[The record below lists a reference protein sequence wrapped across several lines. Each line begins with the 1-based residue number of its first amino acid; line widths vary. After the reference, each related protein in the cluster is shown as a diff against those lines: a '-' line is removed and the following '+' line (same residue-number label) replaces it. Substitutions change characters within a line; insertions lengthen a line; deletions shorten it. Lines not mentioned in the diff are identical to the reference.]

1 VESTMM
7 DIPLTVTSIMRYG
20 TTVFGGKEVVTCAGD
35 APVRRR
41 TYAAV
46 GERVA
51 RLANALRSL
60 GVDGDQR
67 VGTFMW
73 NNAEHLEAYYAI
85 PSMGA
90 VLHTLN
96 IRLSADQV
104 GYIATHAGDYAV
116 IVDVSLLPLFAKVL
130 PLAETVK
137 HVIVSGPADAAAM
150 EALAE
155 SGRAVHSYEDLLA
168 DAPASFDWPDVDERS
183 AAAMCYTSGTTGLPK
198 GVVYSHR
205 SMYLHSMGA
214 CLANAMGLNE
224 RDRILPVVPQFHANA
239 WGLAY
244 AALLCGADLV
254 MPDRFMTPAAIAGLI
269 ENEKVTVGA
278 GVPTIWQGMLAHLRT
293 VGGDISSL
301 RTLVCGGSAL
311 PESVMRAYADEFGVV
326 MTHAWGMTETS
337 PLGSIAREPA
347 GVTGEAVWTYRTSQG
362 RLFCTIEGRLGGD
375 GDEVLPPDGKA
386 VGEIEVRGPW
396 VTGSYYRD
404 SAPEKFHDGWLRT
417 GDVGTLDE
425 AGFIRL
431 TDRAKDVIKSGGEW
445 ISSMELENLLMA
457 HPSVAEAAV
466 IGVPDEK
473 WGERPLAA
481 VVLRQ
486 DAGPITPDE
495 LRAFLGERI
504 PRWQLPERWSFID
517 EVPKTSVGKFKKT
530 TLRDQYA
537 AGQLDVVKLAP
548 APH

>member
-1 VESTMM
+1 MESTMM

-20 TTVFGGKEVVTCAGD
+20 TTAFAGKEVVTCTGD
-35 APVRRR
+35 APPRRR
-41 TYAAV
+41 TYAAL
-46 GERVA
+46 GERTA

-96 IRLSADQV
+96 IRLSPDQV
-104 GYIATHAGDYAV
+104 GYIATHAGDHAV
-116 IVDVSLLPLFAKVL
+116 IVDASLVPLFAKVL
-130 PLAETVK
+130 PLADTVK
-137 HVIVSGPADAAAM
+137 HVIVSGPADAAAVRS
-150 EALAE
+150 LAE
-155 SGRAVHSYEDLLA
+155 SGRAVHSYEELLD
-168 DAPASFDWPDVDERS
+168 DAPASFDWPDLDERS

-214 CLANAMGLNE
+214 CLGNAFAMSE
-224 RDRILPVVPQFHANA
+224 QDRILPVVPQFHANA

-244 AALLCGADLV
+244 AALMSGADLV
-254 MPDRFMTPAAIAGLI
+254 MPDRYMTPAAIVGLI

-278 GVPTIWQGMLAHLRT
+278 GVPTIWQGVLAHLRA

-311 PESVMRAYADEFGVV
+311 PESVMRAYADEFGLV

-337 PLGSIAREPA
+337 PLGSIAHEPA
-347 GVTGEAVWTYRTSQG
+347 GVTGEAVWEYRTSQG

-375 GDEVLPPDGKA
+375 DGEILPSDGKTA
-386 VGEIEVRGPW
+386 GEIEVRGPW

-417 GDVGTLDE
+417 GDVGTLDA
-425 AGFIRL
+425 AGFVRL

-486 DAGPITPDE
+486 DAGPVTPDE
-495 LRAFLGERI
+495 LRAFLSDRI

-530 TLRDQYA
+530 TLREQYA
-537 AGQLDVVKLAP
+537 AGQLDVIKLAP

>member
-1 VESTMM
+1 MM

-20 TTVFGGKEVVTCAGD
+20 TTAFAGKEVVTCAGD
-35 APVRRR
+35 APPRRR
-41 TYAAV
+41 TYAAL
-46 GERVA
+46 GERTA

-96 IRLSADQV
+96 IRLSPDQV
-104 GYIATHAGDYAV
+104 GYIATHAGDHAV
-116 IVDVSLLPLFAKVL
+116 IVDASLVPLFAKVL
-130 PLAETVK
+130 PLADTVK
-137 HVIVSGPADAAAM
+137 HVIVSGPADAAAVRS
-150 EALAE
+150 LAE
-155 SGRAVHSYEDLLA
+155 SGRAVHLYEELLD
-168 DAPASFDWPDVDERS
+168 DAPASFDWPDLDERS

-214 CLANAMGLNE
+214 CLGNAFAMSE
-224 RDRILPVVPQFHANA
+224 QDRILPVVPQFHANA

-244 AALLCGADLV
+244 AALMSGADLV
-254 MPDRFMTPAAIAGLI
+254 MPDRYMTPAAIVGLI

-278 GVPTIWQGMLAHLRT
+278 GVPTIWQGVLAHLRA

-311 PESVMRAYADEFGVV
+311 PESVMRAYADEFGLV

-337 PLGSIAREPA
+337 PLGSIAHEPA
-347 GVTGEAVWTYRTSQG
+347 GVTGEAVWEYRTSQG

-375 GDEVLPPDGKA
+375 DGEILPSDGKTA
-386 VGEIEVRGPW
+386 GEIEVRGPW

-417 GDVGTLDE
+417 GDVGTLD
-425 AGFIRL
+425 AGGFIRL

-486 DAGPITPDE
+486 DAGPVTPDE
-495 LRAFLGERI
+495 LRTFLSDRI

-530 TLRDQYA
+530 TLREQYA
-537 AGQLDVVKLAP
+537 AGQLDVIKLAP

>member
-1 VESTMM
+1 MESTMM

-20 TTVFGGKEVVTCAGD
+20 TTAFAGKEVVTCTGD
-35 APVRRR
+35 APPRRR
-41 TYAAV
+41 TYAAL
-46 GERVA
+46 GERTA

-96 IRLSADQV
+96 IRLSPDQV
-104 GYIATHAGDYAV
+104 GYIATHAGDHAV
-116 IVDVSLLPLFAKVL
+116 IVDASLVPLFAKVL
-130 PLAETVK
+130 PLADTVK
-137 HVIVSGPADAAAM
+137 HVIVSGPADAAAVRS
-150 EALAE
+150 LAE
-155 SGRAVHSYEDLLA
+155 SGRAVHLYEELLD
-168 DAPASFDWPDVDERS
+168 DAPASFDWPDLDERS

-214 CLANAMGLNE
+214 CLGNAFAMSE
-224 RDRILPVVPQFHANA
+224 QDRILPVVPQFHANA

-244 AALLCGADLV
+244 AALMSGADLV
-254 MPDRFMTPAAIAGLI
+254 MPDRYMTPAAIVGLI

-278 GVPTIWQGMLAHLRT
+278 GVPTIWQGVLAHLRA

-311 PESVMRAYADEFGVV
+311 PESVMRAYADEFGLV

-337 PLGSIAREPA
+337 PLGSIAHEPA
-347 GVTGEAVWTYRTSQG
+347 GVTGEAVWEYRTSQG

-375 GDEVLPPDGKA
+375 DGEILPSDGKTA
-386 VGEIEVRGPW
+386 GEIEVRGPW

-417 GDVGTLDE
+417 GDVGTLDA

-486 DAGPITPDE
+486 DAGPVTPDE
-495 LRAFLGERI
+495 LRAFLSDRI

-530 TLRDQYA
+530 TLREQYA
-537 AGQLDVVKLAP
+537 AGQLDVIKLAP

>member
-1 VESTMM
+1 MESTMM

-20 TTVFGGKEVVTCAGD
+20 TTAFAGKEVVTCAGD
-35 APVRRR
+35 APPRRR
-41 TYAAV
+41 TYAAL
-46 GERVA
+46 GERTA

-96 IRLSADQV
+96 IRLSPDQV
-104 GYIATHAGDYAV
+104 GYIATHAGDHAV
-116 IVDVSLLPLFAKVL
+116 IVDASLVPLFAKVL
-130 PLAETVK
+130 PLADTVK
-137 HVIVSGPADAAAM
+137 HVIVSGPADAAAVRS
-150 EALAE
+150 LAE
-155 SGRAVHSYEDLLA
+155 SGRAVHSYEELLD
-168 DAPASFDWPDVDERS
+168 DAPASFDWPDLDERS

-214 CLANAMGLNE
+214 CLGNAFAMSE
-224 RDRILPVVPQFHANA
+224 QDRILPVVPQFHANA

-244 AALLCGADLV
+244 AALMSGADLV
-254 MPDRFMTPAAIAGLI
+254 MPDRYMTPAAIVGLI

-278 GVPTIWQGMLAHLRT
+278 GVPTIWQGVLAHLRA

-311 PESVMRAYADEFGVV
+311 PESVMRAYADEFGLV

-337 PLGSIAREPA
+337 PLGSIAHEPA
-347 GVTGEAVWTYRTSQG
+347 GVTGEAVWEYRTSQG
-362 RLFCTIEGRLGGD
+362 RLFCAIEGRLGGD
-375 GDEVLPPDGKA
+375 DGEILPSDGKTA
-386 VGEIEVRGPW
+386 GEIEVRGPW

-417 GDVGTLDE
+417 GDVGTLDA

-486 DAGPITPDE
+486 DAGPVTPDE
-495 LRAFLGERI
+495 LRAFLSDRI

-530 TLRDQYA
+530 TLREQYA
-537 AGQLDVVKLAP
+537 AGQLDVIKLAP

>member
-1 VESTMM
+1 MESTMM

-20 TTVFGGKEVVTCAGD
+20 TTAFAGKEVVTCAGD
-35 APVRRR
+35 APPRRR
-41 TYAAV
+41 TYAAL
-46 GERVA
+46 GERTA

-96 IRLSADQV
+96 IRLSPDQV
-104 GYIATHAGDYAV
+104 GYIATHAGDHAV
-116 IVDVSLLPLFAKVL
+116 IVDASLVPLFAKVL
-130 PLAETVK
+130 PLADTVK
-137 HVIVSGPADAAAM
+137 HVIVSGPADAAAVRS
-150 EALAE
+150 LTE
-155 SGRAVHSYEDLLA
+155 SGRAVHSYEELLD
-168 DAPASFDWPDVDERS
+168 DASASFDWPDLDERS

-205 SMYLHSMGA
+205 STYLHSMGA
-214 CLANAMGLNE
+214 CLGNAFAMSE
-224 RDRILPVVPQFHANA
+224 QDRILPVVPQFHANA

-244 AALLCGADLV
+244 AALMSGADLV
-254 MPDRFMTPAAIAGLI
+254 MPDRYMTPAAIVGLI

-278 GVPTIWQGMLAHLRT
+278 GVPTIWQGVLAHLRA

-337 PLGSIAREPA
+337 PLGSIAHEPA
-347 GVTGEAVWTYRTSQG
+347 GVTGEAVWEYRTSQG
-362 RLFCTIEGRLGGD
+362 RLFCTIEGRLSGD
-375 GDEVLPPDGKA
+375 NGEILPPDGKA

-417 GDVGTLDE
+417 GDVGTLDA
-425 AGFIRL
+425 AGFVRL

-486 DAGPITPDE
+486 DAGPVTPDE
-495 LRAFLGERI
+495 LRAFLSDRI

-530 TLRDQYA
+530 TLREQYA
-537 AGQLDVVKLAP
+537 AGQLDVTMLAP